1 MTEELVEQSSMKSLD
16 EYWAMVVRRRWWIL
30 GPLFLGWLLVFASA
44 WVIPP
49 KYTSESLILVEGQ
62 KVPQQFVLPNVQVD
76 LEERLQSITQQGQCE
91 DVGIKVTPVTI
102 LPGAPQL
109 SNGKEFVT
117 RVKLTKG
124 ADNVSCTGEAATIP
138 MSPGKWKFTG
148 NLPSEVSTCERDIV
162 AGGNLVVNFKDGE
175 TACN

>member
-1 MTEELVEQSSMKSLD
+1 MQFSSNLMARQRATRLVLVTAMTVALGGLAACGEEG
-16 EYWAMVVRRRWWIL
+16 A
-30 GPLFLGWLLVFASA
+30 A
-44 WVIPP
+44 
-49 KYTSESLILVEGQ
+49 SLIHGTL
-62 KVPQQFVLPNVQVD
+62 KVA
-76 LEERLQSITQQGQCE
+76 SITQQGQCE
-91 DVGIKVTPVTI
+91 EVGIKVTPVSI

-148 NLPSEVSTCERDIV
+148 NLPSEVSTCERDITP
-162 AGGNLVVNFKDGE
+162 GGNLVVNFKDGE

>member
-1 MTEELVEQSSMKSLD
+1 MEFSSNLMARGHATSLVLVTAMAVALGSLAACD
-16 EYWAMVVRRRWWIL
+16 D
-30 GPLFLGWLLVFASA
+30 GGGSN
-44 WVIPP
+44 
-49 KYTSESLILVEGQ
+49 SLIHATV
-62 KVPQQFVLPNVQVD
+62 KVV
-76 LEERLQSITQQGQCE
+76 SITQQGQCE
-91 DVGIKVTPVTI
+91 DVGIKVTPITI

-117 RVKLTKG
+117 RVKLAKG

-148 NLPSEVSTCERDIV
+148 NLPSEVSSCERDIGA
-162 AGGNLVVNFKDGE
+162 AGSLVINFKDGE